1 MHLIFRI
8 LIDHLQH
15 NRGIT
20 RVKLTSAALC
30 YLTSYLFL
38 RHDIPIA
45 ALGGHGIICIRNT
58 YNPCHFRY
66 LLSPQPV
73 RISCPIITLMM
84 PPCRRFAKPD
94 LVFLDIYM
102 DGSDGIESARTLR
115 RMGYTGGIIFT
126 TSSTEHAMDSYEV
139 NALYYLQKP
148 YDHNHFMNAMKRCGH
163 LFNMINRN
171 FTYTI
176 RKRQYSVP
184 YTDIVYFETG
194 RHTVVLH
201 TISGTVSFSDNLTR
215 IVELLRG
222 TDDFLPIGRS
232 YLVNLHYVTGQ
243 AENDLLMS
251 DGSIVQIP
259 LKKQRE
265 TLSAIEQWRKS
276 ISR

>member
-1 MHLIFRI
+1 MLFYICEDSESDAMRLNHHLNTFSQEYSLPYQSVTFSSGKE
-8 LIDHLQH
+8 LIDAYEQ
-15 NRGIT
+15 
-20 RVKLTSAALC
+20 SA
-30 YLTSYLFL
+30 
-38 RHDIPIA
+38 
-45 ALGGHGIICIRNT
+45 
-58 YNPCHFRY
+58 
-66 LLSPQPV
+66 V
-73 RISCPIITLMM
+73 
-84 PPCRRFAKPD
+84 KPD

-102 DGSDGIESARTLR
+102 DGTDGIESARALR

-148 YDHNHFMNAMKRCGH
+148 YDHNHFMNAMQRCGN
-163 LFNMINRN
+163 LFQKPPQN
-171 FTYTI
+171 FVYTI

-194 RHTVVLH
+194 RHTVILH
-201 TISGTVSFSDNLTR
+201 TTEGTVSFADNLSR
-215 IVELLRG
+215 IVGLFHS

-232 YLVNLHYVTGQ
+232 YLVNLYHVTGQ
-243 AENDLLMS
+243 ADNDLLMS

-265 TLSAIEQWRKS
+265 ILSAIEQWRKS